1 MKLAQRLGTITTA
14 ASFDMLARGKALEAQ
29 GRSIIHLGIG
39 EPDFDTP
46 AFVREAAKKAL
57 DQGWT
62 HYGPAPGLPEFRRT
76 IAETWRA
83 RRGIPCEAANV
94 VVCPGAKPVLLFAM
108 LSLLEAGDEIIVPSP
123 AFPNY
128 VSMARFAEGRVVPTP
143 LLPDRG
149 FDLDVDALRARVN
162 SRTRVILINSPHNPT
177 GGMLSEASLH
187 AIREL
192 VLAHDLTVV
201 SDDIY
206 ADMVYE
212 GRFTAFASLPGM
224 FERTVTVDG
233 FSKTYAMTG
242 WRLGFGLMAEP
253 LAKHFSTLMNNSN
266 SCTAT
271 FVQKAGDAALKGPQ
285 DEVRA
290 MIAEFGARRRLV
302 VDGLNAIPGVSC
314 FDPPGAFYAFP
325 RIVVPGMNSAQL
337 ADRLLDEAGVV
348 TLPGTGF
355 GEEGEGYVRLSYAN
369 SQENLREGLRRIAA
383 FLAAL
388 PAGARG

>member
-29 GRSIIHLGIG
+29 GRSVIHLGIG

-46 AFVREAAKKAL
+46 AFIREAAKVAL
-57 DQGWT
+57 DQGFT

-76 IAETWRA
+76 IAESWRA
-83 RRGIPCEAANV
+83 RRGIPCEAKHV
-94 VVCPGAKPVLLFAM
+94 VVCPGAKPVLFFAM
-108 LSLLEAGDEIIVPSP
+108 LSLLEPGDEIIIPSP

-128 VSMARFAEGRVVPTP
+128 GSMAQFAGGKVVSTP
-143 LLPDRG
+143 LVPGRG
-149 FDLDVDALRARVN
+149 FDLDLDALRARIN
-162 SRTRVILINSPHNPT
+162 ERTRAIVLNSPHNPT
-177 GGMLSEASLH
+177 GGMLSDGSLQ
-187 AIREL
+187 AVREL
-192 VLAHDLTVV
+192 VLKHDLTVIA
-201 SDDIY
+201 DDIY
-206 ADMVYE
+206 ADMIYE

-242 WRLGFGLMAEP
+242 WRLGFGIMCEP
-253 LAKHFSTLMNNSN
+253 LAKHMATLMNNSN

-285 DEVRA
+285 DDVHA
-290 MIAEFGARRRLV
+290 MMGEFRARRTLV
-302 VDGLNAIPGVSC
+302 VEGLNAIPGVTC
-314 FDPPGAFYAFP
+314 FNPPGAFYAFP
-325 RIVVPGMNSAQL
+325 KVVAPGLDSGQV

-355 GEEGEGYVRLSYAN
+355 GAEGEGYLRLSYAN
-369 SQENLREGLRRIAA
+369 SQANLREGLARIAG
-383 FLAAL
+383 FLARL
-388 PAGARG
+388 RP